1 MPEKQPNFSG
11 LFGILWQ
18 RHPQPR
24 SDCGA
29 LAAMLRPGRMLNA
42 RCKFVLGLCALIGP
56 LVGCEPAIERDQR
69 PQEDWLARVG
79 STIAL
84 DDVVRYLKFQQVDT
98 PEGDVV
104 DVDNDLFQRDAL
116 DALIGGPLIGSRQS
130 STSRGVSSD
139 VTKAWDAVRG
149 GWENPNSTNGFSAE
163 MRHPRP

>member
-1 MPEKQPNFSG
+1 
-11 LFGILWQ
+11 
-18 RHPQPR
+18 
-24 SDCGA
+24 
-29 LAAMLRPGRMLNA
+29 MLRPGGMLNA

-79 STIAL
+79 SATIAL

-116 DALIGGPLIGSRQS
+116 DALIEEALLLEAAKAR
-130 STSRGVSSD
+130 RLVVSASD
-139 VTKAWDAVRG
+139 VAKAWDAVRG

-163 MRHPRP
+163 MRHPRPLRHIYDAP